1 MSDQSDFTARQHV
14 MGGLVDLIYA
24 AYAAGYADAN
34 GTEPPPVAS
43 ATTVAL
49 LIMVRRRWLFEH
61 TAEHVAT
68 LGEAP
73 PWLRELAEAD
83 DPQLT
88 PDEVP
93 GWLLAHAERQALPM
107 REYAHGPVPLP
118 PMGSK

>member
-1 MSDQSDFTARQHV
+1 MEEQSDFEIRQHV
-14 MGGLVDLIYA
+14 TGGLSDQLYD
-24 AYAAGYADAN
+24 AYCAGRADESGA
-34 GTEPPPVAS
+34 EPPKVRSVTTAS
-43 ATTVAL
+43 L
-49 LIMVRRRWLFEH
+49 LMLVRRRWLFEH

-88 PDEVP
+88 PDEIP
-93 GWLLAHAERQALPM
+93 SWLLAHAERQSLPM